1 MPPCRKVYLNPE
13 ALYPYITQIISVYI
27 YMKESVAIYFYI
39 RIHAFQYKHASGGEE
54 ANMADRKQHIQ
65 KRF

>member
-1 MPPCRKVYLNPE
+1 
-13 ALYPYITQIISVYI
+13 
-27 YMKESVAIYFYI
+27 MKESVAIYFYI